1 MKLLGRPIMSNAQ
14 SQMNKIH
21 KLQIIMTSRNNIF
34 LTIIVIL
41 FSINF
46 SQAQP
51 DIGIGQWKSHLP
63 YQSGKYVTQSA
74 EDIIYATNWGIV
86 YINKN
91 DNSTRTLDKLD
102 GLSGVGIER
111 IKHNQA
117 NDILLVAYSNSTIDF
132 VKPNEIITL
141 SDIQRFN
148 NISGD
153 KRIYDIFIDTD
164 STALLATGYGM
175 SKINFNQDIFVF
187 STFTGVPMTSVVVKD
202 EMIYATTE
210 EGIYRASNQPN
221 VNLQDFGVWEFLD
234 SNNGFPDVYDS
245 SVIANFSDKIYMSID
260 TAMYSFDGANL
271 QQLFVPEDGYKIEFV
286 TTEGNHM
293 VVGLSCQNGACDGK
307 LLFFNSDESFSE
319 IEKSCVDRPVHAI
332 EDESGFVWVAD
343 NFLRFRSYEIDSKIC
358 NPGFTLNSP
367 FDIKNYDLEV
377 NNGQLWVTAGGIDIR
392 NYFQFYFEGLY
403 TLKDGNWQYFNR
415 LNRGDLSGT
424 LDFLRVA
431 FHPEKDI
438 MYASTYYDGLVK
450 YENDI
455 FEIFV
460 DTNSTL
466 GNSTVTDVE
475 RTKVTGIAFDQNNNL
490 WIANPGTSKP
500 ISVLTD
506 DGEMKNFSVNSN
518 IQGLFSLTVDD
529 NNFKWFTV
537 SEGTAGI
544 LVFDEGDLE
553 VTGDERYRQIT
564 SASSALSTNNVSCI
578 TKDLDGAM
586 WVGTGDGIIIFECGS
601 NVFDTEQCQG
611 TRKIVEQDGIP
622 AYLLVGEDVKAIA
635 VDGANRKWVGTT
647 TGVFVISSDGEELI
661 AKFNTENSP
670 LFDNVITDIAIDP
683 ECGEVFIGTSEG
695 IVSYRGE
702 ATEGGITHKA
712 NALVFPNPVRPEYQ
726 GPIAIKG
733 LARDSDVKIT
743 DVNGQ
748 LVYETVALGGQAIW
762 DGRDYTGRK
771 AATGVYLVL
780 GTTTKS
786 FDEPQTVVAKILF
799 MN

>member
-1 MKLLGRPIMSNAQ
+1 
-14 SQMNKIH
+14 
-21 KLQIIMTSRNNIF
+21 MTIRNNIF
-34 LTIIVIL
+34 FLIFVIL
-41 FSINF
+41 FSFNF

-51 DIGIGQWKSHLP
+51 DIGIGEWKSHLP
-63 YQSGKYVTQSA
+63 FQAGKYVTQSA

-91 DNSTRTLDKLD
+91 DNSTRTLDKLK

-111 IKHNQA
+111 IKYNQA
-117 NDILLVAYSNSTIDF
+117 NDVLMIAYSNSVIDL

-153 KRIYDIFIDTD
+153 KRIYDIFMDTD
-164 STALLATGYGM
+164 STALLATGFGI

-187 STFTGVPMTSVVVKD
+187 STFTGIPMNSVLVKD
-202 EMIYATTE
+202 EMIYATTD
-210 EGIYRASNQPN
+210 EGIYRAANQPN

-234 SNNGFPDVYDS
+234 SNNGFPDVYTAG
-245 SVIANFSDKIYMSID
+245 VIANFSNKIYVSID

-271 QQLFVPEDGYKIEFV
+271 EQVYIPEAGFKIEYI
-286 TTEGNHM
+286 TTESMHM
-293 VVGLSCQNGACDGK
+293 VVGLSCQGGACKGD
-307 LLFFNSDESFSE
+307 LVFFKPDESFTK
-319 IEKSCVDRPVHAI
+319 IKNFCVDRPLHAI
-332 EDESGFVWVAD
+332 EDEAGWVWVAD
-343 NFLRFRSYEIDSKIC
+343 GFYRFRSYKIDDETC
-358 NPGFTLNSP
+358 NGGFSLNSP
-367 FDIKNYDLEV
+367 FAIKNYDLEV
-377 NNGQLWVTAGGIDIR
+377 HEGQLWVTAGGIDIR

-403 TLKDGNWQYFNR
+403 TLEDGNWKYFNR
-415 LNRGDLSGT
+415 LNRPDLAGT

-431 FHPEKDI
+431 FHPEKDL
-438 MYASTYYDGLVK
+438 MYASTYYDGLIK
-450 YENDI
+450 YENDV
-455 FEIFV
+455 FEIF
-460 DTNSTL
+460 DNSNSTL
-466 GNSTVTDVE
+466 GNSTVADTA
-475 RTKVTGIAFDQNNNL
+475 RTKVAGLAYDQNNNL
-490 WIANPGTSKP
+490 WIANPGTTRP
-500 ISVLTD
+500 ISVITD
-506 DGEMKNFSVNSN
+506 EGEMKSFSINSN
-518 IQGLFSLTVDD
+518 IQGLFSLEVDD

-553 VTGDERYRQIT
+553 VNGDERLRQIK
-564 SASSALSTNNVSCI
+564 SSSSALSTNNVSCI
-578 TKDLDGAM
+578 TKDLDGDM

-601 NVFDTEQCQG
+601 NVFDEDQCQG

-635 VDGANRKWVGTT
+635 VDGANQKWVGTT

-683 ECGEVFIGTSEG
+683 TSGEVFIGTSEG

-702 ATEGGITHKA
+702 ATEGGVIHKP

-743 DVNGQ
+743 DINGQ
-748 LVYETVALGGQAIW
+748 LVYETQALGGQAIW

-780 GTTTKS
+780 GTTTKG
-786 FDEPQTVVAKILF
+786 FDEPESVVAKILF

>member
-1 MKLLGRPIMSNAQ
+1 
-14 SQMNKIH
+14 
-21 KLQIIMTSRNNIF
+21 MTSRNKFF
-34 LTIIVIL
+34 LSIIVIL
-41 FSINF
+41 FSFNF
-46 SQAQP
+46 SHAQP
-51 DIGIGQWKSHLP
+51 DIGIGEWKSHLP
-63 YQSGKYVTQSA
+63 FQAGKYVTQSA

-91 DNSTRTLDKLD
+91 DNSTRTLDKLK

-111 IKHNQA
+111 IKYNQA
-117 NDILLVAYSNSTIDF
+117 NDVLMVAYSNSVIDL

-153 KRIYDIFIDTD
+153 KRIYDIFMDTD
-164 STALLATGYGM
+164 STALLATGYGI

-187 STFTGVPMTSVVVKD
+187 STFTGIPMNSVVVKD

-210 EGIYRASNQPN
+210 EGIYRAANQSN

-234 SNNGFPDVYDS
+234 SNNGFPDVYS
-245 SVIANFSDKIYMSID
+245 AGVIANFSDKIYVSID
-260 TAMYSFDGANL
+260 TSMYSYDGTNL
-271 QQLFVPEDGYKIEFV
+271 QQVYIPENGFKIEYI
-286 TTEGNHM
+286 TTEGSHM
-293 VVGLSCQNGACDGK
+293 VVGLSCQDGACGGK
-307 LLFFNSDESFSE
+307 LFFFKPDESYTE
-319 IEKSCVDRPVHAI
+319 IKKFCVDRPLHAI
-332 EDESGFVWVAD
+332 EDEEGWVWVAD
-343 NFLRFRSYEIDSKIC
+343 DYYKFRSYKIDSEIC
-358 NPGFTLNSP
+358 NGGFSLNSP
-367 FDIKNYDLEV
+367 FAIKNYDLEV
-377 NNGQLWVTAGGIDIR
+377 NDGQLWVTAGGIDIR

-403 TLKDGNWQYFNR
+403 TLENGNWKYFNR
-415 LNRGDLSGT
+415 LNRADLAGT

-431 FHPEKDI
+431 FHPEKDL
-438 MYASTYYDGLVK
+438 MYASTYYDGLIK
-450 YENDI
+450 YENDA
-455 FEIFV
+455 FEILV

-466 GNSTVTDVE
+466 GNSTVADTA
-475 RTKVTGIAFDQNNNL
+475 RTKVAGLAFDQNNNL
-490 WIANPGTSKP
+490 WIANPGTAKP
-500 ISVLTD
+500 ISVITD
-506 DGEMKNFSVNSN
+506 EGDMKNFSINSN
-518 IQGLFSLTVDD
+518 IQGLFSLEVDD

-553 VTGDERYRQIT
+553 VNGDERFRQIK
-564 SASSALSTNNVSCI
+564 SSSSALSTNNVSCI
-578 TKDLDGAM
+578 TKDLDGDM

-601 NVFDTEQCQG
+601 SVFDTEQCKG

-683 ECGEVFIGTSEG
+683 TCGEVFIGTSEG

-702 ATEGGITHKA
+702 ATQGGVIHKE
-712 NALVFPNPVRPEYQ
+712 NALVFPNPVRPDYQ

-743 DVNGQ
+743 DINGQ
-748 LVYETVALGGQAIW
+748 LVYETQAFGGQAIW

-771 AATGVYLVL
+771 AASGVYLVL
-780 GTTTKS
+780 GTTTKG
-786 FDEPQTVVAKILF
+786 FEEPETVVAKILF

>member
-1 MKLLGRPIMSNAQ
+1 MAGR
-14 SQMNKIH
+14 K
-21 KLQIIMTSRNNIF
+21 NIF
-34 LTIIVIL
+34 FLIFVIL
-41 FSINF
+41 FSFNF

-51 DIGIGQWKSHLP
+51 DIGLGQWKSHLP
-63 YQSGKYVTQSA
+63 YQIGKFVTQSA

-91 DNSTRTLDKLD
+91 DNSTRTLDKLN

-111 IKHNQA
+111 IKYTQA
-117 NDILLVAYSNSTIDF
+117 NDILIIAYSNSTIDL
-132 VKPNEIITL
+132 VKSNEIITL

-153 KRIYDIFIDTD
+153 KRIYDIFMDTD
-164 STALLATGYGM
+164 STALLATGYGI
-175 SKINFNQDIFVF
+175 SKINFNQNIFVF
-187 STFTGVPMTSVVVKD
+187 STFTGVPMNSVLVKD

-210 EGIYRASNQPN
+210 EGIYRAANQSN

-234 SNNGFPDVYDS
+234 SSSGFPDVYS
-245 SVIANFSDKIYMSID
+245 AGAIIEFADKVYVSID
-260 TAMYSFDGANL
+260 TAMYSFDGTTL
-271 QQLFVPEDGYKIEFV
+271 QQIYIPEAGFKIEYL
-286 TTEGNHM
+286 TAEGEHL
-293 VVGLSCQNGACDGK
+293 VVGLSCQDGGCVGK
-307 LLFFNSDESFSE
+307 LIFFNSDDTFSE
-319 IEKSCVDRPVHAI
+319 IEKFCVDRPVHAI
-332 EDESGFVWVAD
+332 EDEEGYVWVAD
-343 NFLRFRSYEIDSKIC
+343 QFYRFRSYQVDSKMC

-367 FDIKNYDLEV
+367 FSIKNYDLEV
-377 NNGQLWVTAGGIDIR
+377 DDGQLWVTAGGIDIR

-403 TLKDGNWQYFNR
+403 TLENGKWKYFNR
-415 LNRGDLSGT
+415 LNRADLAGT

-438 MYASTYYDGLVK
+438 IYASTYYDGLIK
-450 YENDI
+450 YENDV
-455 FEIFV
+455 FEIF
-460 DTNSTL
+460 DNSNSTL
-466 GNSTVTDVE
+466 GNSTVTDTA
-475 RTKVTGIAFDQNNNL
+475 RTKVAGLAFDQNNNL
-490 WIANPGTSKP
+490 WIANPGTARP
-500 ISVLTD
+500 ISVIPD
-506 DGEMKNFSVNSN
+506 EGDMKSFSINSN
-518 IQGLFSLTVDD
+518 IQGLYSLAVDD
-529 NNFKWFTV
+529 NNFKWFSV

-553 VTGDERYRQIT
+553 VNGDERYRQIT

-578 TKDLDGAM
+578 TKDLDGDM

-601 NVFDTEQCQG
+601 SVFDAEQCKG

-622 AYLLVGEDVKAIA
+622 AFLLVGEDVKAIA

-647 TGVFVISSDGEELI
+647 TGVYVISSDGEELVT
-661 AKFNTENSP
+661 KFDTENSP

-683 ECGEVFIGTSEG
+683 ESGEVFIGTSQG
-695 IVSYRGE
+695 IISYRGD

-743 DVNGQ
+743 DINGQ
-748 LVYETVALGGQAIW
+748 LVYETRALGGQAIW

-786 FDEPQTVVAKILF
+786 FDEPQSVVAKILF

>member
-1 MKLLGRPIMSNAQ
+1 
-14 SQMNKIH
+14 
-21 KLQIIMTSRNNIF
+21 MTSRKNIF
-34 LTIIVIL
+34 ITFFVIL
-41 FSINF
+41 FSFNF
-46 SQAQP
+46 SLAQS
-51 DIGIGQWKSHLP
+51 DLGIGEWKSHLP
-63 YQSGKYVTQSA
+63 YQAGKYVTQSS

-102 GLSGVGIER
+102 GLSGVGIDR
-111 IKHNQA
+111 IKYSQA
-117 NDILLVAYSNSTIDF
+117 NDVLMVAYANSTIDL
-132 VKPNEIITL
+132 VKPTEIITL

-153 KRIYDIFIDTD
+153 KRIYDIYMDSD
-164 STALLATGYGM
+164 STALLATGYGI

-187 STFTGVPMTSVVVKD
+187 STFTGVAMNSVVVQD
-202 EMIYATTE
+202 GMIYATTD
-210 EGIYRASNQPN
+210 EGIYRAANQSN
-221 VNLQDFGVWEFLD
+221 VNLQDFGVWELLD
-234 SNNGFPDVYDS
+234 SNNGFPDVYS
-245 SVIANFSDKIYMSID
+245 AGSIVTFSDKIYVNID
-260 TAMYSFDGANL
+260 TAMYSFNGTTL
-271 QQLFVPEDGYKIEFV
+271 EQIYVPEDGFKIEYL
-286 TTEGNHM
+286 TAEGEHL
-293 VVGLSCQNGACDGK
+293 VVGLSCQDGACKGE
-307 LLFFNSDESFSE
+307 LLFFKADETYKE
-319 IEKSCVDRPVHAI
+319 IANFCVDRPVHAI
-332 EDESGFVWVAD
+332 EDESGYVWVAD
-343 NFLRFRSYEIDSKIC
+343 EFLRFRNYQVENEVCD
-358 NPGFTLNSP
+358 PGFTLNSP
-367 FDIKNYDLEV
+367 FDIKNFDLEV
-377 NNGQLWVTAGGIDIR
+377 HEGQLWVTAGGIDIR

-403 TLKDGNWQYFNR
+403 TLEDGNWKYFNR
-415 LNRGDLSGT
+415 LNREDLAGT

-450 YENDI
+450 YENDV
-455 FEIFV
+455 FEILV

-466 GNSTVTDVE
+466 GNSTVVDTA
-475 RTKVTGIAFDQNNNL
+475 RTRVTGIAFDQNNNL
-490 WIANPGTSKP
+490 WIANPATSKP
-500 ISVLTD
+500 ISVITD
-506 DGEMKNFSVNSN
+506 DGDMKNFSINSN
-518 IQGLFSLTVDD
+518 IQGLFSLEIDD
-529 NNFKWFTV
+529 NNYKWFTV

-553 VTGDERYRQIT
+553 VSGDERIRQLT
-564 SASSALSTNNVSCI
+564 SGNTALSTNNVNCI
-578 TKDLDGAM
+578 TKDLDGDM

-601 NVFDTEQCQG
+601 SIFDAEQCKG

-661 AKFNTENSP
+661 AKFNIENSP
-670 LFDNVITDIAIDP
+670 LFNNVITDIAIDP
-683 ECGEVFIGTSEG
+683 ECGEVYIGTSEG

-702 ATEGGITHKA
+702 ATEGGIIHKE

-743 DVNGQ
+743 DINGQ
-748 LVYETVALGGQAIW
+748 LVYETRALGGQAIW

-780 GTTTKS
+780 GTTTKG
-786 FDEPQTVVAKILF
+786 FDEPESVVAKILF

>member
-1 MKLLGRPIMSNAQ
+1 
-14 SQMNKIH
+14 
-21 KLQIIMTSRNNIF
+21 MTSRNKFFLSIF
-34 LTIIVIL
+34 VIL
-41 FSINF
+41 FSFNF

-51 DIGIGQWKSHLP
+51 DIGIGEWKSHLP
-63 YQSGKYVTQSA
+63 FQAGKYVTQSA

-91 DNSTRTLDKLD
+91 DNSTRTLDKSK

-111 IKHNQA
+111 IKYNQA
-117 NDILLVAYSNSTIDF
+117 NDVLMIAYSNSVIDL

-153 KRIYDIFIDTD
+153 KRIYDIFMDTD
-164 STALLATGYGM
+164 STALLATGFGI

-187 STFTGVPMTSVVVKD
+187 STFTGIPINSVLVKD
-202 EMIYATTE
+202 EMIYATTD
-210 EGIYRASNQPN
+210 EGIYRATNQPN

-234 SNNGFPDVYDS
+234 SNNGFPDIYTAG
-245 SVIANFSDKIYMSID
+245 VIANFSDKIYVSID
-260 TAMYSFDGANL
+260 TAMYSFDGTNL
-271 QQLFVPEDGYKIEFV
+271 EEVYVPADGFKIEYI
-286 TTEGNHM
+286 TTEGTHM
-293 VVGLSCQNGACDGK
+293 VVGLSCQGGACKGD
-307 LLFFNSDESFSE
+307 LVFFKPDESFTE
-319 IEKSCVDRPVHAI
+319 IKNFCVDRPLHAI
-332 EDESGFVWVAD
+332 EDEAGWVWVAD
-343 NFLRFRSYEIDSKIC
+343 GFYRFRSYQIDGEMC
-358 NPGFTLNSP
+358 NPGFSLNSP
-367 FDIKNYDLEV
+367 FAIKNYDLEV
-377 NNGQLWVTAGGIDIR
+377 NEGQLWVTAGGIDIR

-403 TLKDGNWQYFNR
+403 TLEDGNWKYFNR
-415 LNRGDLSGT
+415 LNRPDLAGT

-431 FHPEKDI
+431 FHPEKDL
-438 MYASTYYDGLVK
+438 MYASTYYDGLIK
-450 YENDI
+450 YENDV
-455 FEIFV
+455 FEIL
-460 DTNSTL
+460 DNSNSTL
-466 GNSTVTDVE
+466 GNSTVADTA
-475 RTKVTGIAFDQNNNL
+475 RTKVAGLAYDQNNNL
-490 WIANPGTSKP
+490 WIANPGTVRP
-500 ISVLTD
+500 ISVITD
-506 DGEMKNFSVNSN
+506 EGEMKSFSISSN
-518 IQGLFSLTVDD
+518 IQGLFSVEVDD

-553 VTGDERYRQIT
+553 VNGDERLRQIK
-564 SASSALSTNNVSCI
+564 SSSSALSTNNVSCI
-578 TKDLDGAM
+578 TKDLDGDM

-601 NVFDTEQCQG
+601 NVFDAEQCQG

-647 TGVFVISSDGEELI
+647 TGIFVISSDGEELI

-670 LFDNVITDIAIDP
+670 LFDNVITDIAIDS
-683 ECGEVFIGTSEG
+683 ESGEVFIGTSEG

-702 ATEGGITHKA
+702 ATEGGVIHKP

-743 DVNGQ
+743 DINGQ
-748 LVYETVALGGQAIW
+748 LVYETQALGGQAIW

-780 GTTTKS
+780 GTTTKG
-786 FDEPQTVVAKILF
+786 FEEPQSVVAKILF

>member
-1 MKLLGRPIMSNAQ
+1 
-14 SQMNKIH
+14 
-21 KLQIIMTSRNNIF
+21 MTSRNKFF
-34 LTIIVIL
+34 LSIIVIL
-41 FSINF
+41 FSFHF

-51 DIGIGQWKSHLP
+51 DIGIGEWKSHLP
-63 YQSGKYVTQSA
+63 FQAGKYVTQSA
-74 EDIIYATNWGIV
+74 EDIIYSTNWGIV

-91 DNSTRTLDKLD
+91 DNSTRTLDKLK

-111 IKHNQA
+111 IKYNQA
-117 NDILLVAYSNSTIDF
+117 NDVLMVAYSNSTIDL
-132 VKPNEIITL
+132 VKSNEIITL

-153 KRIYDIFIDTD
+153 KRIYDIFMDTD
-164 STALLATGYGM
+164 STALLATGYGI

-187 STFTGVPMTSVVVKD
+187 STFTGIPMNSVIVKD
-202 EMIYATTE
+202 EMIYATTD
-210 EGIYRASNQPN
+210 EGIYRAANQSN

-234 SNNGFPDVYDS
+234 SNDGFPDVYS
-245 SVIANFSDKIYMSID
+245 AGAIANFSDKIYVSID
-260 TAMYSFDGANL
+260 TALYSFDGTNL
-271 QQLFVPEDGYKIEFV
+271 EQVYVPESGFKIEYM
-286 TTEGNHM
+286 TTESAHM
-293 VVGLSCQNGACDGK
+293 VVGLSCQDGACGGDLIFFKSDG
-307 LLFFNSDESFSE
+307 SFSE
-319 IEKSCVDRPVHAI
+319 IKNFCVDRPLHAI
-332 EDESGFVWVAD
+332 EDEAGWVWVAD
-343 NFLRFRSYEIDSKIC
+343 DFYRFRSYQIDGEIC

-367 FDIKNYDLEV
+367 FAIKNYDLEV
-377 NNGQLWVTAGGIDIR
+377 NEGQLWVTAGGIDIR

-403 TLKDGNWQYFNR
+403 TLENGTWKHFNR
-415 LNRGDLSGT
+415 LNRPDLAGT

-431 FHPEKDI
+431 FHPEKDL
-438 MYASTYYDGLVK
+438 MYASTYYDGLIK
-450 YENDI
+450 YENDV
-455 FEIFV
+455 FEILV

-466 GNSTVTDVE
+466 GNSTVADTA
-475 RTKVTGIAFDQNNNL
+475 RTKVAGLAFDDNNNL
-490 WIANPGTSKP
+490 WIANPGTAKP
-500 ISVLTD
+500 ISVITD
-506 DGEMKNFSVNSN
+506 DGDMQNFSVNSN
-518 IQGLFSLTVDD
+518 IQGLFSLEIDD

-544 LVFDEGDLE
+544 LVFDENDLDVPGGE
-553 VTGDERYRQIT
+553 KIRLIK
-564 SASSALSTNNVSCI
+564 SSNSALSTNNVNCI
-578 TKDLDGAM
+578 TKDLDGDM

-601 NVFDTEQCQG
+601 SVFDEAQCQG

-683 ECGEVFIGTSEG
+683 TCGEVFIGTSEG

-702 ATEGGITHKA
+702 ATEGGVIHKE

-743 DVNGQ
+743 DINGQ
-748 LVYETVALGGQAIW
+748 LVYETIALGGQAIW

-780 GTTTKS
+780 GTTTKG
-786 FDEPQTVVAKILF
+786 FEEPESVVAKILF

>member
-1 MKLLGRPIMSNAQ
+1 MTNSNKYFL
-14 SQMNKIH
+14 S
-21 KLQIIMTSRNNIF
+21 IF
-34 LTIIVIL
+34 VIL

-51 DIGIGQWKSHLP
+51 DIGIGEWKSHLP
-63 YQSGKYVTQSA
+63 FQAGKYVTQSA

-91 DNSTRTLDKLD
+91 DNSTRTLDKLN

-111 IKHNQA
+111 IKYNQA
-117 NDILLVAYSNSTIDF
+117 NDVLMIAYSNSTIDL
-132 VKPNEIITL
+132 VKSNEIITL

-153 KRIYDIFIDTD
+153 KRIYDIFMDTD
-164 STALLATGYGM
+164 STALLATGYGI
-175 SKINFNQDIFVF
+175 SKINFNQNIFVF
-187 STFTGVPMTSVVVKD
+187 STFTAIPMNSVLLKD

-234 SNNGFPDVYDS
+234 SNNGFPDVYS
-245 SVIANFSDKIYMSID
+245 TGVIANFSDKIFVSID
-260 TAMYSFDGANL
+260 TSLYSFDVTSL
-271 QQLFVPEDGYKIEFV
+271 EQVYTPEDGFKIEYI
-286 TTEGNHM
+286 TTEGTQM
-293 VVGLSCQNGACDGK
+293 VVGLSCQDGACGGK
-307 LLFFNSDESFSE
+307 LIFFKSDGLFTE
-319 IEKSCVDRPVHAI
+319 IKDFCVSRPLHAI
-332 EDESGFVWVAD
+332 EDEDGWVWVAD
-343 NFLRFRSYEIDSKIC
+343 DFYRFRSYKIDDEIC
-358 NPGFTLNSP
+358 NEGFTLNSP
-367 FDIKNYDLEV
+367 FAIKNYDLEV
-377 NNGQLWVTAGGIDIR
+377 NKGQLWVTAGGIDIR

-403 TLKDGNWQYFNR
+403 TLENGTWRYFNR
-415 LNRGDLSGT
+415 LNRPDLDGT

-431 FHPEKDI
+431 FHPEKEI
-438 MYASTYYDGLVK
+438 MYASTYYDGLIK

-455 FEIFV
+455 FEIF
-460 DTNSTL
+460 DNSNSTL
-466 GNSTVTDVE
+466 GNSTIADTG
-475 RTKVTGIAFDQNNNL
+475 RTKVAGLAYDQNNNL
-490 WIANPGTSKP
+490 WIANPGTARP
-500 ISVLTD
+500 ISVIPD
-506 DGEMKNFSVNSN
+506 EGDMKSFSVNSN
-518 IQGLFSLTVDD
+518 IQGLFALEVDD

-537 SEGTAGI
+537 SEKTAGI
-544 LVFDEGDLE
+544 LVFDEGDLN
-553 VTGDERYRQIT
+553 VSGDERFRQIK
-564 SASSALSTNNVSCI
+564 SSSSALSTNNVSCI
-578 TKDLDGAM
+578 TKDLDGDM

-601 NVFDTEQCQG
+601 SVFDESQCKG

-683 ECGEVFIGTSEG
+683 TCGEVFIGTSEG
-695 IVSYRGE
+695 IISYRGE
-702 ATEGGITHKA
+702 ALEGGIIHKE
-712 NALVFPNPVRPEYQ
+712 NALVFPNPVRPEYR

-743 DVNGQ
+743 DINGQ
-748 LVYETVALGGQAIW
+748 LVFETQALGGQAIW

-780 GTTTKS
+780 GTTTKG
-786 FDEPQTVVAKILF
+786 FEEPKSVVAKILF